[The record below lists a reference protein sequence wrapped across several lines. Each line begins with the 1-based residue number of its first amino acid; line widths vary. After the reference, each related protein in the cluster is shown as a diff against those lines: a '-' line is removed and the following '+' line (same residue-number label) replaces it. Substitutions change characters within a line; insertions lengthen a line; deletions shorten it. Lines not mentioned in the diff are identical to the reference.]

1 MSRLF
6 VFGLG
11 ILCGFVGTMLILGI
25 IYSLI
30 ISKEDEKNDWLLKK
44 SLV

>member
-11 ILCGFVGTMLILGI
+11 IFCGFVGTILILGI
-25 IYSLI
+25 ICSLI
-30 ISKEDEKNDWLLKK
+30 ISKEDKK
-44 SLV
+44 

>member
-11 ILCGFVGTMLILGI
+11 ILCGFVGTTLILGI
-25 IYSLI
+25 ICSLI
-30 ISKEDEKNDWLLKK
+30 ISKKDEK
-44 SLV
+44 

>member
-30 ISKEDEKNDWLLKK
+30 SRREDEKND
-44 SLV
+44 

>member
-11 ILCGFVGTMLILGI
+11 VLCGFVGTILILGI
-25 IYSLI
+25 ICSLV
-30 ISKEDEKNDWLLKK
+30 ISKDEK
-44 SLV
+44 

>member
-11 ILCGFVGTMLILGI
+11 ILCGFVGTILILGI
-25 IYSLI
+25 WCSLV
-30 ISKEDEKNDWLLKK
+30 ISKEDEK
-44 SLV
+44 

>member
-25 IYSLI
+25 IYSLV
-30 ISKEDEKNDWLLKK
+30 ISKDEK
-44 SLV
+44 

>member
-11 ILCGFVGTMLILGI
+11 ILCGFVGTILILWI
-25 IYSLI
+25 ICSLI
-30 ISKEDEKNDWLLKK
+30 ISKEDER
-44 SLV
+44 

>member
-1 MSRLF
+1 MSNLLI
-6 VFGLG
+6 FGLG

-30 ISKEDEKNDWLLKK
+30 ISKEDEK
-44 SLV
+44 

>member
-25 IYSLI
+25 IYSLV
-30 ISKEDEKNDWLLKK
+30 ISKNEK
-44 SLV
+44 

>member
-11 ILCGFVGTMLILGI
+11 VLCGFIGTILILGI
-25 IYSLI
+25 ICNLI
-30 ISKEDEKNDWLLKK
+30 ISKKDEK
-44 SLV
+44 

>member
-11 ILCGFVGTMLILGI
+11 VLCGFVGTILILGI
-25 IYSLI
+25 MCSLI
-30 ISKEDEKNDWLLKK
+30 ISKEDEK
-44 SLV
+44 

>member
-11 ILCGFVGTMLILGI
+11 ILCGFVGTILFLWI
-25 IYSLI
+25 ICSLI
-30 ISKEDEKNDWLLKK
+30 ISKEDEK
-44 SLV
+44 

>member
-11 ILCGFVGTMLILGI
+11 ILCGFVGSILILGI
-25 IYSLI
+25 ICSLI
-30 ISKEDEKNDWLLKK
+30 ISKEDEK
-44 SLV
+44 

>member
-11 ILCGFVGTMLILGI
+11 ILCGFVGTILILGI
-25 IYSLI
+25 MCSLI
-30 ISKEDEKNDWLLKK
+30 IGEDDKNNH
-44 SLV
+44 

>member
-11 ILCGFVGTMLILGI
+11 ILCGFVGTILILGI
-25 IYSLI
+25 VCSLI
-30 ISKEDEKNDWLLKK
+30 ISKEDEK
-44 SLV
+44 

>member
-11 ILCGFVGTMLILGI
+11 ILCGFAGTMLILGI

-30 ISKEDEKNDWLLKK
+30 ISKEDEKND
-44 SLV
+44 

>member
-11 ILCGFVGTMLILGI
+11 VLCGFVGTILILGI
-25 IYSLI
+25 ICSVV
-30 ISKEDEKNDWLLKK
+30 ISKDEK
-44 SLV
+44 

>member
-11 ILCGFVGTMLILGI
+11 VLCGFVGTILILGI
-25 IYSLI
+25 ICSFI
-30 ISKEDEKNDWLLKK
+30 ISKEDEK
-44 SLV
+44 

>member
-11 ILCGFVGTMLILGI
+11 ILCGFVGAILILGI
-25 IYSLI
+25 ICSLI
-30 ISKEDEKNDWLLKK
+30 ISKEDEK
-44 SLV
+44 

>member
-25 IYSLI
+25 VYSLI
-30 ISKEDEKNDWLLKK
+30 ISQADAKK
-44 SLV
+44 